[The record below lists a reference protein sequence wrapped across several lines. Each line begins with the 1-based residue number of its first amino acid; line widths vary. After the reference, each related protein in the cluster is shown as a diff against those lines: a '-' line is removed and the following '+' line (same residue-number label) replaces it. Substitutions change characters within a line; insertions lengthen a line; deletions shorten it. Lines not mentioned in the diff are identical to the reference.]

1 MRAAA
6 LAMAA
11 GLLAAGCSGSAG
23 RVAAGG
29 SVLTVAPN
37 PTGPFTRAFN
47 PFLPTSTSASGFAD
61 NLIYEPLMMVDYK
74 TDTYK
79 PWLAT
84 AYKWGDGGRVLTL
97 TVRTGVKW
105 SDGQPFSASDVAY
118 TYELLHK
125 YPVLN
130 NGGLPVTSASAPNPT
145 TAVIHFSGP
154 AYTDLDH
161 ALGLKPVPE
170 HIWQKIGGPATYQDP
185 SPVGT
190 GPYLL
195 STYSPQTLT
204 FTRNP
209 KYWQAKDIRVTTLRY
224 QAFDSPSSEEAAME
238 TGQID
243 WEDHVFTDFPRLTS
257 RPHIS
262 GQNTS
267 NGGVTFILPNETRY
281 PLNLRPVRQ
290 AISEAINRTALS
302 TAESSGQHAATSPT
316 GFMPPLTRF
325 IAPAYRSLHY
335 GGAEP
340 ATAKSTLENAGFK
353 MGSNGIFRTPKG
365 TPLQL
370 TMLLGSGQENLITL
384 AQVMRQELAAAG
396 IGMNIKTETFSAV
409 ATDIRSGNFDLNIYG
424 DNGNFD
430 PYNYYLYLFD
440 PEFYSSPGKL
450 APGDLSR
457 YQAPAVEK
465 LFKELEALP
474 PSSARASSVTASL
487 EKVMVDQV
495 PVIPLNTTA
504 TQWAFRTDKFTGWPT
519 AANPYAFAEPLD
531 DNVELVMLHL
541 RPR

>member
-1 MRAAA
+1 VRAAA
-6 LAMAA
+6 LLMAA
-11 GLLAAGCSGSAG
+11 GLLAAGCSGAG
-23 RVAAGG
+23 GGQVAAGG

-37 PTGPFTRAFN
+37 PTGPFARAFN
-47 PFLPTSTSASGFAD
+47 PFLPTSTSATGFAD
-61 NLIYEPLMMVDYK
+61 NLIYEPLMMVDYNS
-74 TDTYK
+74 DTYK

-84 AYKWGDGGRVLTL
+84 AYKWSNGGRVLTL
-97 TVRTGVKW
+97 TLRTGVKW

-118 TYELLHK
+118 TYGLLRK

-130 NGGLPVTSASAPNPT
+130 NGGLPVTSATAPNPA

-154 AYTDLDH
+154 AYTDLDN

-170 HIWQKIGGPATYQDP
+170 HIWGKVTDPATYQDS

-195 STYSPQTLT
+195 STFSPQTLT
-204 FTRNP
+204 FTKNP
-209 KYWQAKDIRVTTLRY
+209 KYWQANGIRVTTLRY

-243 WEDHVFTDFPRLTS
+243 WEDHVFTDFSKLTS

-267 NGGVTFILPNETRY
+267 NGVTFILPNENRY
-281 PLNLRPVRQ
+281 PLNLLPVRE
-290 AISEAINRTALS
+290 AISEAIDRTALS
-302 TAESSGQHAATSPT
+302 TAEGSGQHAATSPT
-316 GFMPPLTRF
+316 GFMSPQTRF
-325 IAPAYRSLHY
+325 IAPAYTSMRY

-340 ATAKSTLENAGFK
+340 AKARATLENAGFT
-353 MGSNGIFRTPKG
+353 MGGNGVFRTPKG

-396 IGMNIKTETFSAV
+396 IGMNIQTETFSAV
-409 ATDIRSGNFDLNIYG
+409 TTDVRSGNFDLNIYG

-440 PEFYSSPGKL
+440 PAFYSPPGKL
-450 APGDLSR
+450 AQGDLSR
-457 YQAPAVEK
+457 YQDPAAEK
-465 LFKELEALP
+465 LFKELETLP
-474 PSSARASSVTASL
+474 PSSAQASSVTASL
-487 EKVMVDQV
+487 EKVMVDRM

-504 TQWAFRTDKFTGWPT
+504 TQWAFRTDTFTGWPT
-519 AANPYAFAEPLD
+519 TADPYAFAEPLD